1 MLQYTQNL
9 FEHEH
14 AKAVMLDN
22 YMRVIAFGC
31 LTPLSSIYQLI
42 VDRQLAMFQGQ
53 LQMSFSDV

>member
-1 MLQYTQNL
+1 M
-9 FEHEH
+9 EIS

-42 VDRQLAMFQGQ
+42 VVVIVTGGH
-53 LQMSFSDV
+53 